1 MAKSIIQDEKACFIT
16 GSTMNLDCHHCLH
29 GPNRK
34 KADRLGLTVWLRH
47 DVHMALHSHMRPFEK
62 LDEDL
67 KKVAQKAYE
76 EKLGTRA
83 EFMRD
88 FGRNYL

>member
-1 MAKSIIQDEKACFIT
+1 MAKSIIQDEKACYVT
-16 GSTMNLDCHHCLH
+16 SCTQGLDLHHCLH

-34 KADRLGLTVWLRH
+34 KADKLGLTVWLRH
-47 DVHMALHSHMRPFEK
+47 DVHMALHDRRGAFRT
-62 LDEDL
+62 LDDDL

-76 EKLGTRA
+76 EKIGTR
-83 EFMRD
+83 EDFLRD